1 MSVWYIQFTVD
12 NRKAQKYLM
21 TAFEMLVGEREELMS
36 RVPHILKS
44 FYDLD
49 IIEEDALL
57 EWADKVCG
65 VVCVWCSVCVGS
77 V

>member
-65 VVCVWCSVCVGS
+65 VVCVCSVRV
-77 V
+77 

>member
-65 VVCVWCSVCVGS
+65 VRV
-77 V
+77 